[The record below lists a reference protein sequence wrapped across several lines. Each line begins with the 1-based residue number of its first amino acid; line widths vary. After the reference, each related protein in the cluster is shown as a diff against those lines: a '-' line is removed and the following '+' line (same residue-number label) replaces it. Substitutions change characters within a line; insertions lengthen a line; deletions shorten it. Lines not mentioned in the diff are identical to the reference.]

1 MAHYGVLGK
10 YQVPESTED
19 IRGASL
25 YGTNDDKL
33 GKIKDVIFDH
43 TTGDIRYVVVD
54 TGGWLKS
61 KEFLVPANQL
71 RASAEHKDDFE
82 CDCTKQRIESFPPY
96 NEEDLKSEERW
107 KDYEGR
113 YRAKWETGPVMHR
126 AETDRNITPTTQ
138 QMQGNQSSLRAEAGL
153 PRSGGSQA
161 RRTQSDVDE
170 EADLAAAESST
181 GRVVPAGSDDVVI
194 DKSAVGIGGRWDTFQ
209 ALLRE
214 RRKEAVTGCGTCT
227 VGPQSE
233 KGSESTEKW
242 KKAV

>member
-10 YQVPESTED
+10 YEIPESTED

-54 TGGWLKS
+54 TGGWLKT
-61 KEFLVPANQL
+61 KEFLVPANKL
-71 RASAEHKDDFE
+71 RASAEHNDDFE

-96 NEEDLKSEERW
+96 NEGDLKSEERW
-107 KDYEGR
+107 RDYEGR

-138 QMQGNQSSLRAEAGL
+138 QMQGNPSSLRAEAGL
-153 PRSGGSQA
+153 PPSGGAQFTGSERDQ
-161 RRTQSDVDE
+161 
-170 EADLAAAESST
+170 EADVAAAESST
-181 GRVVPAGSDDVVI
+181 HVVPPGTDEVVI
-194 DKSAVGIGGRWDTFQ
+194 NTSAVGIGGRWDTFQ
-209 ALLRE
+209 ARLRE

-227 VGPQSE
+227 VGPQSD
-233 KGSESTEKW
+233 KGSVEKW